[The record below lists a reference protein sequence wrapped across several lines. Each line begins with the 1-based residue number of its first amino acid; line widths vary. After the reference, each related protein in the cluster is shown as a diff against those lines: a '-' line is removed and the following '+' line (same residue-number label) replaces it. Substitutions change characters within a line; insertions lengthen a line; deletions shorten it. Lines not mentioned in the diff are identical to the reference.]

1 MIVEGYF
8 RYVEVFNFI
17 KCGIPFMF
25 WHKRNFSILFYHDWK
40 KLSRGNFMFLLSR
53 KKSRTDLPQTPV
65 VINQNIRSRTIR
77 IKESLERFCQKN
89 PDHEKAKRMLSNYT
103 KAEKGESLTLAALR
117 RVPFPMLIIQ
127 DYSFKYGDIS
137 TQIDFLVI
145 TETYFFVI
153 DSKWRSG
160 NYKLDNHGEFINVGY
175 QKRESDPI
183 AQNQEHIEYL
193 KKILADIPVKLNE
206 RFQNIV
212 VWANEESVVDRSEAS
227 SETASKIIYVKQ
239 IVSHISSILENKEK
253 LKKLTPEKMQSIADF
268 LTGYSEGHPI
278 QYICPVCGG
287 HLEKRTS
294 QLHNSTFWGCKNFCL
309 KNCYY
314 IETVE

>member
-1 MIVEGYF
+1 
-8 RYVEVFNFI
+8 
-17 KCGIPFMF
+17 
-25 WHKRNFSILFYHDWK
+25 
-40 KLSRGNFMFLLSR
+40 MFLLSR
-53 KKSRTDLPQTPV
+53 KKSKADLPQTPV
-65 VINQNIRSRTIR
+65 VVNQNIRSRTTR

-89 PDHEKAKRMLSNYT
+89 SDNEKAKRMLSNYT

-117 RVPFPMLIIQ
+117 RVPFKMLIIQ

-145 TETYFFVI
+145 TDSYIFVI
-153 DSKWRSG
+153 DSKWRSS
-160 NYKLDNHGEFINVGY
+160 NYKLDNHGEFINVSY

-193 KKILADIPVKLNE
+193 KKISSDFSVKLNE

-212 VWANEESVVDRSEAS
+212 VWANEESVVDRSEVSA
-227 SETASKIIYVKQ
+227 ETASKIIYVKQ
-239 IVSHISSILENKEK
+239 IVSHISSILENSEK
-253 LKKLTPEKMQSIADF
+253 LKKLTPEKMQSVADF
-268 LTGYSEGHPI
+268 FTEYSEKNPI

-287 HLEKRTS
+287 QLEQRTNK
-294 QLHNSTFWGCKNFCL
+294 LKNSTFWGCKNFCL

-314 IETVE
+314 IEPIE